1 MIKAIE
7 ASFHCLVE
15 PVTLIPWPIRQERSS
30 GVFYGTDGSAGVT
43 VILSQLKRLKSM

>member
-15 PVTLIPWPIRQERSS
+15 PVTLIPWPIRQERLG
-30 GVFYGTDGSAGVT
+30 GVFYGTYGSAWVNI
-43 VILSQLKRLKSM
+43 ILSQLKRLKRM